1 MSAAVERRHW
11 HFTGSVQGVGFR
23 YRAQYAAQ
31 LLDLTGWVENNW
43 DGTVDLEAQGSAA
56 QLDRLVP
63 TITGT
68 SHWIHIETFTCKS
81 IPPDPA
87 ERSFRVRVDFAAPQR
102 AIAPGQAVVLYN
114 GESVIGGGTIL
125 NVE

>member
-1 MSAAVERRHW
+1 MANGNRTTDSTKAPPAPKAQC
-11 HFTGSVQGVGFR
+11 FPVQGVGFR

-43 DGTVDLEAQGSAA
+43 DGTVDLDAQGSAA
-56 QLDRLVP
+56 PLDRLVP

-87 ERSFRVRVDFAAPQR
+87 ERSFRVR
-102 AIAPGQAVVLYN
+102 G
-114 GESVIGGGTIL
+114 
-125 NVE
+125 

>member
-81 IPPDPA
+81 ILPDPA
-87 ERSFRVRVDFAAPQR
+87 ERSFPRAGISIAKGACLAPMGWH
-102 AIAPGQAVVLYN
+102 APFCFYYPQF
-114 GESVIGGGTIL
+114 
-125 NVE
+125 

>member
-1 MSAAVERRHW
+1 M
-11 HFTGSVQGVGFR
+11 
-23 YRAQYAAQ
+23 
-31 LLDLTGWVENNW
+31 ENNW

-87 ERSFRVRVDFAAPQR
+87 ERSFRVR
-102 AIAPGQAVVLYN
+102 G
-114 GESVIGGGTIL
+114 
-125 NVE
+125 

>member
-43 DGTVDLEAQGSAA
+43 DGTVDLEAQGPAA
-56 QLDRLVP
+56 QLNRLVP

-81 IPPDPA
+81 ILPDPA
-87 ERSFRVRVDFAAPQR
+87 ERSFRVR
-102 AIAPGQAVVLYN
+102 G
-114 GESVIGGGTIL
+114 
-125 NVE
+125 

>member
-43 DGTVDLEAQGSAA
+43 DGTVDLEAQGPTDRKSTRLNSSHQCGSRMPSSA
-56 QLDRLVP
+56 
-63 TITGT
+63 
-68 SHWIHIETFTCKS
+68 
-81 IPPDPA
+81 
-87 ERSFRVRVDFAAPQR
+87 
-102 AIAPGQAVVLYN
+102 
-114 GESVIGGGTIL
+114 
-125 NVE
+125 

>member
-1 MSAAVERRHW
+1 MTRNPPARANRRKSPQNERRRGTPPLA
-11 HFTGSVQGVGFR
+11 FYRQRAGVGFR

-87 ERSFRVRVDFAAPQR
+87 ERSFRVR
-102 AIAPGQAVVLYN
+102 G
-114 GESVIGGGTIL
+114 
-125 NVE
+125 

>member
-23 YRAQYAAQ
+23 SRAQY
-31 LLDLTGWVENNW
+31 
-43 DGTVDLEAQGSAA
+43 AA

-87 ERSFRVRVDFAAPQR
+87 ERSFRVR
-102 AIAPGQAVVLYN
+102 G
-114 GESVIGGGTIL
+114 
-125 NVE
+125 

>member
-81 IPPDPA
+81 IPLDPA
-87 ERSFRVRVDFAAPQR
+87 ERSFRVR
-102 AIAPGQAVVLYN
+102 
-114 GESVIGGGTIL
+114 E
-125 NVE
+125 

>member
-11 HFTGSVQGVGFR
+11 HFIGSVQGVGFR

-68 SHWIHIETFTCKS
+68 SHWIHIETLTCKS

-87 ERSFRVRVDFAAPQR
+87 ERSFRVR
-102 AIAPGQAVVLYN
+102 G
-114 GESVIGGGTIL
+114 
-125 NVE
+125 

>member
-43 DGTVDLEAQGSAA
+43 DGTVDLKP
-56 QLDRLVP
+56 RVP
-63 TITGT
+63 
-68 SHWIHIETFTCKS
+68 
-81 IPPDPA
+81 PP
-87 ERSFRVRVDFAAPQR
+87 S
-102 AIAPGQAVVLYN
+102 
-114 GESVIGGGTIL
+114 
-125 NVE
+125 

>member
-63 TITGT
+63 TITAAQLDRLVPTITGT

-87 ERSFRVRVDFAAPQR
+87 ERSFRVR
-102 AIAPGQAVVLYN
+102 
-114 GESVIGGGTIL
+114 E
-125 NVE
+125 

>member
-43 DGTVDLEAQGSAA
+43 DGTVDLEAQGPAASWTAWCPPLPEPATGSTLKPLPANPSPRTLPSAA
-56 QLDRLVP
+56 SACGDEHNKRRVP
-63 TITGT
+63 CPHG
-68 SHWIHIETFTCKS
+68 
-81 IPPDPA
+81 PA
-87 ERSFRVRVDFAAPQR
+87 RAFCFYYPQF
-102 AIAPGQAVVLYN
+102 
-114 GESVIGGGTIL
+114 
-125 NVE
+125 

>member
-43 DGTVDLEAQGSAA
+43 DGTVAVSYTHL
-56 QLDRLVP
+56 
-63 TITGT
+63 
-68 SHWIHIETFTCKS
+68 
-81 IPPDPA
+81 
-87 ERSFRVRVDFAAPQR
+87 R
-102 AIAPGQAVVLYN
+102 A
-114 GESVIGGGTIL
+114 TRH
-125 NVE
+125 